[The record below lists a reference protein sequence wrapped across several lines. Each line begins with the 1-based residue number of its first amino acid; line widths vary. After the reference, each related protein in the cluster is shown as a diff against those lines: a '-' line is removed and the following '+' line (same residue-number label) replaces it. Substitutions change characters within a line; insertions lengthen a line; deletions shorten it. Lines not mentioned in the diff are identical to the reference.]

1 MDRVCSKSNAFALET
16 RGERRTIKD
25 CMLDAWTLWGHISP
39 LTLGGYP
46 LPFLINHLFFFS
58 QRIEFILPP
67 DSWREFHYVTDA
79 NKIIFE
85 LHFES
90 ISKFFY

>member
-1 MDRVCSKSNAFALET
+1 MRKSNAFALEMG
-16 RGERRTIKD
+16 GERTIKD
-25 CMLDAWTLWGHISP
+25 CMPGGWTLWGLISL
-39 LTLGGYP
+39 LTLGRYP

-58 QRIEFILPP
+58 QRTEFILPP
-67 DSWREFHYVTDA
+67 DRRCGFHYVADD